1 MVFGIPIPP
10 GESGQTQRRVA
21 KTPVK
26 KFNTF
31 RMGRRRAFFMPRR
44 RFYRVSIT
52 NPKQNKL
59 NLWKGKENSFKE
71 IFDPLRFKSK

>member
-10 GESGQTQRRVA
+10 GESGQTQERVA

-31 RMGRRRAFFMPRR
+31 RMGRRRAFFMPRGV
-44 RFYRVSIT
+44 FISGFDDQS
-52 NPKQNKL
+52 K
-59 NLWKGKENSFKE
+59 KE
-71 IFDPLRFKSK
+71 